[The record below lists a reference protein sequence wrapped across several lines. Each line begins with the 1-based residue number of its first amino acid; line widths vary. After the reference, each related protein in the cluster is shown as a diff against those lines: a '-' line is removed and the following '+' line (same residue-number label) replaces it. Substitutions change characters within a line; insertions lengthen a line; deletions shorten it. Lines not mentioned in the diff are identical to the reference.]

1 MMKYFFLPLMLLFP
15 FMIKAQTVTV
25 TKHANTALNFK
36 AIDVE
41 PQFPGGAKAFNKYL
55 SKNVGYPSTANSEEM
70 NGSVTL
76 AMAIE
81 KDGTITDVKIV
92 KGLSDVMDKETIR
105 LMNASPK
112 WKPGM
117 QGGQPIKVRYT
128 FTINYA
134 LIGDKHD

>member
-1 MMKYFFLPLMLLFP
+1 MLLLPFLP
-15 FMIKAQTVTV
+15 KAQTVTV

-55 SKNVGYPSTANSEEM
+55 SKNVIYPVNASSQEM

-81 KDGTITDVKIV
+81 KDGTITDIKIIN
-92 KGLSDVMDKETIR
+92 GLSEVMDRETIR
-105 LMNASPK
+105 LMAASPK

-117 QGGQPIKVRYT
+117 QRGQPIRVRYT

-134 LIGDKHD
+134 LIGDKRS

>member
-1 MMKYFFLPLMLLFP
+1 MMKYIFLPLMLLLP
-15 FMIKAQTVTV
+15 FMPKAQTVTV

-55 SKNVGYPSTANSEEM
+55 AKNVGYPVNPSPEEM

-81 KDGTITDVKIV
+81 KDGSLTDIKIV
-92 KGLSDVMDKETIR
+92 KGLSEVMDRETIR

-134 LIGDKHD
+134 LIGDKHS